1 MAERQKPWDQY
12 EAVVLLEGFLDIL
25 SNNYS
30 RNEVIARVSH
40 DLRTMAINQG
50 YEIDD
55 VFRNKNGITFQIK
68 SIPLRRRFF
77 L

>member
-25 SNNYS
+25 SNNFS
-30 RNEVIARVSH
+30 RNEVIDRVSH

-55 VFRNKNGITFQIK
+55 IFHI
-68 SIPLRRRFF
+68 
-77 L
+77 

>member
-25 SNNYS
+25 SNNFS
-30 RNEVIARVSH
+30 RNEVIDRVSH

-50 YEIDD
+50 DEIDD
-55 VFRNKNGITFQIK
+55 IFRNKNGIKFQIN
-68 SIPLRRRFF
+68 SMESA
-77 L
+77 